1 MNLTLKTKT
10 YPEEG
15 EFQHAYSPLRN
26 LITDGKLGDFTI
38 SVDKFPINI
47 NNHLS
52 IECQPSYDGSV
63 NLIISDDENP
73 IRMINTRFTKVESG
87 KFKVI
92 NRDQIKQSN
101 IYDVDSIATTNL
113 VLQPTS
119 FPKLKFEN
127 ILSCGTL
134 AGGNYTFYL
143 KYVDGDGNES
153 DYVAETFQIPVYKG
167 SVYTPKT
174 VSGVL
179 MDERTDKAI
188 SLLCT
193 ELDNTFQKVKLYYT
207 RETSDLNGY
216 RISKAYEILKTFT
229 FTGNRLNIIITGN
242 EECQEITIDDIN
254 RERFKFT
261 SAKTQ
266 CQLQN
271 MLFLGNIS
279 KTTYDVAKLR
289 NSALFFKVR
298 WIQDEDVGWIN
309 TEDYSYKRESEYYD
323 PLNVCYKVGY
333 WPDEFYRL
341 GVVYIL
347 EDGSFTDVF
356 NLRGCRF
363 TENVTSNLTEFDT
376 YKNAYGEKQN
386 LPANSF
392 LDLTNYTNSYGV
404 FQNPNLKN
412 EQIINYA
419 DRKITPMHY
428 EISMEDR
435 DVIDELRSCGV
446 KGWIFVRQKR
456 IPITL
461 FQGLSLD
468 VDKYSGSPM
477 IWDGSRYFTE
487 SFLVNSTDNINKTQR
502 DIVQP
507 SKGFISARTYSEEN
521 ATGGC
526 ALLAPDVNFIP
537 DLQNT
542 LCGTEML
549 FEKRTEW
556 ANPIIKD
563 RHLQF
568 NPKPIESNFI
578 TKLPSIFVRE
588 DVPYKIV
595 NDFQFSTRFG
605 TPESAKNVSFF
616 GKELDAIDKDNSKSA
631 YHRTNKS
638 LLRGIYTSF
647 VGICGNIEKQCIYSV
662 KVGDYS
668 DLYTQQYIE
677 TRGYDHGA
685 FFAITDKC
693 VIPEGNNVFNPV
705 PVWGGDCYTNTVT
718 IRLNRNFTD
727 PDAPINGYILD
738 PDTWRKNYKGY
749 FNMVESTKDD
759 KKEYDEETTG
769 DYYKINRGDL
779 NSAPQGMWATFKLLS
794 SYNLGFRSEDRNHT
808 EEMALMGNPRS
819 FYPLSS
825 MSISPNNKIS
835 ESNLL
840 NTGYSATVS
849 AKEYYEIGDVPYV
862 KSLFDNRVVY
872 SNIQVEDDF
881 KNGYRVFSEIAYQD
895 IDRQYGAIVKL
906 LPWNTDLLCV
916 FEHGIG
922 ILPVNQQAL
931 LQTQTGT
938 LSLGMGGVLQSNVS
952 LISGDFGSIW
962 ADSIIKTNIGVY
974 GVDTYAKKIW
984 RYSAQNGFETISDM
998 KVQRF
1003 LNDNIILS
1011 EKDKFP
1017 VAALKNVKT
1026 HYNAHK
1032 GDVMFTFYNHLE
1044 GVEWNL
1050 CYNERLGKWITR
1062 YSWIPLC
1069 SENINNIYYS
1079 LDKKRASL
1087 LGYIAD
1093 INNNS
1098 PVKIENFI
1106 WKGMENSQDFKTKV
1120 TLDDDYDKF
1129 TFKFLSGETS
1139 YFDENDNE
1147 VFLNISKEEL
1157 ELFCDWSKVD
1167 DRHGILTINN
1177 NKFRQWVY
1185 AHFPIPDYD
1194 AKVGDIGLTSPTQ
1207 NELNDDDAWD
1217 AYVDKL
1223 AEERA
1228 QRVSEIERIL
1238 GKIEHDYPLTDEEQE
1253 LYDAYIEEENYDSSN
1268 GEEIFQPIYMP
1279 LYLKLDVSIS
1289 TMYRGYIPPN
1299 PLKKS
1304 LVIISDES
1312 NRSDY
1317 DKMLVNGFYV
1327 HGRAGIFDEMNYQ
1340 DDDPENQIQPTK
1352 WYDKQEPF
1360 EFEFVV
1366 NSPVGLHK
1374 IFDNLVIISNNVQP
1388 NSIEYTIEGDTYSL
1402 FKNNDLFNNNKK
1414 RQLYLSGVGFKN
1426 AKLNYDT
1433 ILNQYSL
1440 TIHQDCKNIAD
1451 PKYGRRLGNIQY
1463 KEDSWYATIEPLV
1476 FDPLLKASPED
1487 QKAKWTSTR
1496 IRDKFLKVR
1505 VKYTGEDLVIITA
1518 IKNLCTLSRA

>member
-1 MNLTLKTKT
+1 MNLTLKTKI

-38 SVDKFPINI
+38 DIGKFPINI

-73 IRMINTRFTKVESG
+73 IKMINTRFTKVESG
-87 KFKVI
+87 KFKIV
-92 NRDQIKQSN
+92 NRDQVKQSN
-101 IYDVDSIATTNL
+101 IYDADNIATTNL
-113 VLQPTS
+113 VLQSTS
-119 FPKLKFEN
+119 FPKLKFDS

-153 DYVAETFQIPVYKG
+153 DYVAETFQIPIYKG
-167 SVYTPKT
+167 SIHTPKT
-174 VSGVL
+174 ISGTL
-179 MDERTDKAI
+179 SDELTDKAI

-229 FTGNRLNIIITGN
+229 FTDSRLNIIITGN
-242 EECQEITIDDIN
+242 EECREITIDEIN
-254 RERFKFT
+254 SERFKFT

-279 KTTYDVAKLR
+279 KTSYDITKLR
-289 NSALFFKVR
+289 NCALFFKVK
-298 WIQDEDVGWIN
+298 WVQDEDVGWVN

-333 WPDEFYRL
+333 WPDEYYRL
-341 GVVYIL
+341 GIVYIL

-356 NLRGCRF
+356 NLRGCKF
-363 TENVTSNLTEFDT
+363 TNFKTENLTESDT
-376 YKNAYGEKQN
+376 YINQRGEKQN
-386 LPANSF
+386 IPSNSF
-392 LDLTNYTNSYGV
+392 LDYVHYTNSYGV
-404 FQNPNLKN
+404 FQNPNLN
-412 EQIINYA
+412 NDQIIDYTN
-419 DRKITPMHY
+419 KKVVPLHY
-428 EISMEDR
+428 EISLNDKN
-435 DVIDELRSCGV
+435 VLKELQDCGV
-446 KGWIFVRQKR
+446 KGWMFVRQKR
-456 IPITL
+456 IPTTL

-477 IWDGSRYFTE
+477 IWDGNRYFTE
-487 SFLVNSTDNINKTQR
+487 SFLVNSTDKVNKKQR

-507 SKGFISARTYSEEN
+507 YEGFAASRTYSE
-521 ATGGC
+521 TGAIGGS
-526 ALLAPDVNFIP
+526 ALLAPDVMFIP

-542 LCGTEML
+542 LCGSEMVL
-549 FEKRTEW
+549 EKRTEI
-556 ANPIIKD
+556 AIPTIQG

-568 NPKPIESNFI
+568 NPKPINAKFI
-578 TKLPSIFVRE
+578 TKLPSIFIRE

-605 TPESAKNVSFF
+605 NAESAKNVSFF
-616 GKELDAIDKDNSKSA
+616 GKELDVSRKDKDDNVYSK
-631 YHRTNKS
+631 YNKS
-638 LLRGIYTSF
+638 ILRGIYSSF
-647 VGICGNIEKQCIYSV
+647 VGICGFLNKQCIYSV

-685 FFAITDKC
+685 FFAITDKF
-693 VIPEGNNVFNPV
+693 IIANNEPFDPIS
-705 PVWGGDCYTNTVT
+705 VWGGDCYTNTVT
-718 IRLNRNFTD
+718 IRLNRNFID
-727 PDAPINGYILD
+727 PDAPINGYILN
-738 PDTWRKNYKGY
+738 PDTWSTNYKGY
-749 FNMVESTKDD
+749 FNMKESTKDKILTD
-759 KKEYDEETTG
+759 SELGDSG

-779 NSAPQGMWATFKLLS
+779 NSAPLGMWATFKLLS
-794 SYNLGFRSEDRNHT
+794 SYNLGLRSEDRTNT
-808 EEMALMGNPRS
+808 EEMALMGNSRS
-819 FYPLSS
+819 FYPVSS
-825 MSISPNNKIS
+825 ISISPNNKIA

-849 AKEYYEIGDVPYV
+849 AKEYYEVGDVPYV
-862 KSLFDNRVVY
+862 KTLFDNRVVY

-906 LPWNTDLLCV
+906 LPWETNLLCV

-931 LQTQTGT
+931 IQTQAGE
-938 LSLGMGGVLQSNVS
+938 LSLGAAGVLKSNVS

-962 ADSIIKTNIGVY
+962 ADSIIKTNLGVY

-984 RYSAQNGFETISDM
+984 RYSPQNGFETISDM

-1003 LNDNIILS
+1003 LNDNIVLS

-1044 GVEWNL
+1044 NVEWNL

-1093 INNNS
+1093 VNNNS
-1098 PVKIENFI
+1098 PVTIDNFEWKQMTSGKNFVTKIH
-1106 WKGMENSQDFKTKV
+1106 
-1120 TLDDDYDKF
+1120 LDSDYDKF
-1129 TFKFLSGETS
+1129 SFSFLSGETS
-1139 YFDENDNE
+1139 YFDENGNE
-1147 VFLNISKEEL
+1147 IFLEISKDEL
-1157 ELFCDWSKVD
+1157 ESFCDWSKIDNRTGELV
-1167 DRHGILTINN
+1167 INN
-1177 NKFRQWVY
+1177 GKFVQWVNS
-1185 AHFPIPDYD
+1185 HFPITDYD
-1194 AKVGDIGLTSPTQ
+1194 NRVGDVGITLDLPENLSEDEWDIFVDQ
-1207 NELNDDDAWD
+1207 LNS
-1217 AYVDKL
+1217 
-1223 AEERA
+1223 ER
-1228 QRVSEIERIL
+1228 ERQEGIIQIIIA
-1238 GKIEHDYPLTDEEQE
+1238 KIESGNQLTTEEQQW
-1253 LYDAYIEEENYDSSN
+1253 YDDYIEEENYDSSN
-1268 GEEIFQPIYMP
+1268 GAIEFQPKNMP
-1279 LYLKLDVSIS
+1279 LYLKIDVAIS
-1289 TMYRGYIPPN
+1289 TESHGYIPPT

-1304 LVIISDES
+1304 FVIISDDS

-1340 DDDPENQIQPTK
+1340 DDNPENQITPTK

-1414 RQLYLSGVGFKN
+1414 RQLYISGVGFKN

-1433 ILNQYSL
+1433 VLNQYSL